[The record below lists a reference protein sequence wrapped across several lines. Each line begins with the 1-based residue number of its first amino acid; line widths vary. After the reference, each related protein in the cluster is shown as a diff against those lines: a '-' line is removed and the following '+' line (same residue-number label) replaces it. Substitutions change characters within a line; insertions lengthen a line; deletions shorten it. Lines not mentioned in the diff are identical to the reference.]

1 MSRRTA
7 PSYGFPWR
15 LAEPWRHW
23 GVKSVAAADGI
34 THLDTNYLLA
44 SQRLWYMAFT
54 PDKKYL
60 LTTNGGAARLRR
72 VGDGMR
78 MDDDEVVDREDVLY
92 VYVHVGGTGAQ
103 DLGQLPDAL
112 GTVGQRRI
120 VLLVVQREEL
130 GGRIE
135 ILVVERSLI
144 EAEHG
149 VFVRL
154 DLGGGLG

>member
-60 LTTNGGAARLRR
+60 LTTNGVSNDVSIIAAPALKVIIAIQVGPSLGALRCLIAAPD
-72 VGDGMR
+72 GDCRRRRAHQGA
-78 MDDDEVVDREDVLY
+78 DDEIP
-92 VYVHVGGTGAQ
+92 GTPLEYMCSGRAA
-103 DLGQLPDAL
+103 AL
-112 GTVGQRRI
+112 A
-120 VLLVVQREEL
+120 
-130 GGRIE
+130 GGR
-135 ILVVERSLI
+135 
-144 EAEHG
+144 
-149 VFVRL
+149 
-154 DLGGGLG
+154 